1 MSIKLKI
8 ADKLADK
15 LSIKCCL
22 ADKLSINGRKMKNY
36 ERDLRILQQR
46 C

>member
-15 LSIKCCL
+15 LSIKLKIVYKCCL
-22 ADKLSINGRKMKNY
+22 ADKMSINGR
-36 ERDLRILQQR
+36 
-46 C
+46 